1 MSGITLR
8 ERWIE
13 ALRSGEYERTISMLR
28 HESNKFCC
36 LGVLCDISNVGTWKP
51 AEDKGYYRYVIDSAK
66 FSAYLPYMIVDSI
79 GAAGATV
86 PFDIE
91 KISNVTLK
99 EEIYSIPGVTD
110 SCSLSTLNDSGF
122 TFEQIADLL
131 ENEPQAFFMESN
143 NE

>member
-1 MSGITLR
+1 MSDLTLR

-36 LGVLCDISNVGTWKP
+36 LGVLCDISNLGTWEP
-51 AEDKGYYRYVIDSAK
+51 AEDKEYYRYTIDTARSA
-66 FSAYLPYMIVDSI
+66 ATLLYMIVDSI
-79 GAAGATV
+79 GATGATV

-91 KISNVTLK
+91 KISNETVRK
-99 EEIYSIPGVTD
+99 EIYSIPGVVD
-110 SCSLSTLNDSGF
+110 SCSLTTLNDSGF

-131 ENEPQAFFMESN
+131 ENEPQAFFLGE
-143 NE
+143 E